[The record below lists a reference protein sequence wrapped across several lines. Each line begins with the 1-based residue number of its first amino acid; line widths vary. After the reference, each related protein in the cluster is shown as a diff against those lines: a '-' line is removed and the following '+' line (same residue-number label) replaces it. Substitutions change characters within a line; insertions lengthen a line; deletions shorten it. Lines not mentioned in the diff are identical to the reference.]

1 MDIPPWLETVVLAA
15 GMGQL
20 GIVVGSLTIP
30 SVLGWKQDVA
40 SLRPLTRQVFWT
52 YAGYIWATNLSFAL
66 VSILA
71 PGHLVDGSVLAAC
84 VTGFIAVYWGAR
96 VVIQFTW
103 FDRSEAPEGAIYR
116 FAEYTLVSLFVF
128 LTVAYAYA
136 AILNIWG
143 TPA

>member
-1 MDIPPWLETVVLAA
+1 MDIPSWLETVVFAA
-15 GMGQL
+15 GIGQL
-20 GIVVGSLTIP
+20 GIVVGSLKIP
-30 SVLGWKQDVA
+30 SVLGWKQDLA

-71 PGHLVDGSVLAAC
+71 PGSLVDGSALAAS
-84 VTGFIAVYWGAR
+84 VTGFIAIYWGAR

-103 FDRSEAPEGAIYR
+103 FDRNEAPEGAIYR
-116 FAEYTLVSLFVF
+116 FAEFILVSLFTF
-128 LTVAYAYA
+128 FTVAYAYA